1 MPPSGGKRL
10 GAFPILKASTLSSSR
25 TARSYGDFDIAFSR
39 GIQSG
44 DLETIKVGRATLVQY
59 RSLKLLTGN
68 VVPGVGETA
77 DLRQSPPG
85 TPST

>member
-1 MPPSGGKRL
+1 MIERAWEKKIEPLTVRV
-10 GAFPILKASTLSSSR
+10 STAVRITGLSRSR
-25 TARSYGDFDIAFSR
+25 IYEL
-39 GIQSG
+39 IQSG